1 MQHRLPIADHEPRSA
16 VVSASPRLGVP
27 VLGLVADAR
36 HLADDLTPSLDADA
50 RPTRAFEY
58 GEELAVRVSAEKS
71 IQRIWYVRFRC
82 GPSRSPPAV
91 RIDHDPYKAV
101 SRSLAFAAACG
112 FRLEAV
118 RHLAIRLSHSEQG
131 QASRR

>member
-1 MQHRLPIADHEPRSA
+1 MQRRLPIADHEPRSA

-58 GEELAVRVSAEKS
+58 GEELAVRVTEAGSDLDLH
-71 IQRIWYVRFRC
+71 
-82 GPSRSPPAV
+82 GPR
-91 RIDHDPYKAV
+91 
-101 SRSLAFAAACG
+101 
-112 FRLEAV
+112 
-118 RHLAIRLSHSEQG
+118 IRLDD
-131 QASRR
+131 A